1 MNQLYKKSIRVVA
14 GLFLLWAAAS
24 CKKETEYAP
33 SPYNRVESFTVA
45 AGTETIRASLA
56 GDSIVIYWPSWL
68 ARPEKISP
76 QVTVAENA
84 SVTPASGTAVDFR
97 TGTAFTVKAQSGAE
111 KKYYLK
117 VVVNQP
123 PIQVTEQTYSTVKG
137 GSLVVDNGTY
147 MRYFE
152 RNADVTKFYIIDDQ
166 NAATQLPLEF
176 FTDPSGVP
184 SMRIS
189 VPNTA
194 ELKAGAYKIR
204 ITSGSQTYNS
214 QNKIFGIIYPANL
227 KPAVNEI
234 AAPVTVKQGGTITF
248 QGSGFFEM
256 KEARVFSYNADWSEK
271 EVATLELES
280 STATSVTYKIPANFP
295 AGAYELGGWEANG
308 IFIQLRIS
316 DFFGFWQ
323 WNKVQKNY
331 IEVGGNTTFTVTQP

>member
-1 MNQLYKKSIRVVA
+1 MNQLYKKSIQAAA
-14 GLFLLWAAAS
+14 GLCLLWAAAS

-33 SPYNRVESFTVA
+33 SPYNRVESFSVA
-45 AGTETIRASLA
+45 AGTETIRASIA
-56 GDSIVIYWPSWL
+56 GDSIVIYWPSHIPQ
-68 ARPEKISP
+68 PEKISP

-84 SVTPASGTAVDFR
+84 SVTPASGAAVDFR

-123 PIQVTEQTYSTVKG
+123 PIQVAEQTYAAVKG

-166 NAATQLPLEF
+166 NTATQLPLEF
-176 FTDPSGVP
+176 FNDHSGVP

-204 ITSGSQTYNS
+204 ITSGAQTYNS
-214 QNKIFGIIYPANL
+214 QNKIFGIIHPASL
-227 KPAVNEI
+227 KPKVNEV
-234 AAPVTVKQGGTITF
+234 AAPVSVKQGGTITF
-248 QGSGFFEM
+248 QGTGFFEM
-256 KEARVFSYNADWSEK
+256 QEARVFSYNADWSEK
-271 EVATLELES
+271 EVATLQLES

-295 AGAYELGGWEANG
+295 AGSYELGGWEANG

-323 WNKVQKNY
+323 WNKAQRNY

>member
-1 MNQLYKKSIRVVA
+1 MNQLYKKSIQVVA

-24 CKKETEYAP
+24 CKKEKEYAP
-33 SPYNRVESFTVA
+33 SPYNRLESFRLA
-45 AGTETIRASLA
+45 AGTETILASIA
-56 GDSIVIYWPSWL
+56 GDSIVIYWPSHIP
-68 ARPEKISP
+68 RPEKISP

-84 SVTPASGTAVDFR
+84 SITPASGTAVDFR
-97 TGTAFTVKAQSGAE
+97 TGTAFTVKAQNGAE
-111 KKYYLK
+111 KKYYLQ

-123 PIQVTEQTYSTVKG
+123 PIQVMEQTYATVKG

-152 RNADVTKFYIIDDQ
+152 RNADATKFYIVDDQ
-166 NAATQLPLEF
+166 QTATQLPLEF
-176 FTDPSGVP
+176 FTDHSGVP

-189 VPNTA
+189 VPNTP

-214 QNKIFGIIYPANL
+214 QNKIFGIIYPGEL
-227 KPAVNEI
+227 KPVVNEV
-234 AAPVTVKQGGTITF
+234 AAPVTVKQGGAITF

-256 KEARVFSYNADWSEK
+256 KEARVFSYNPDWSEK

-280 STATSVTYKIPANFP
+280 STATSVTYKIPAGFP
-295 AGAYELGGWEANG
+295 AGTYELGGWEANG